1 MHENYVHTSVEQIQ
15 QVGACYVKFRDG
27 DISAAGEA
35 PVTKKIQKFYSF
47 AALESTVFYR
57 YFCSLREESSIEFK
71 ASTDARL
78 VWNDH

>member
-1 MHENYVHTSVEQIQ
+1 MLNFEMVIFLPR
-15 QVGACYVKFRDG
+15 VKRLLQ
-27 DISAAGEA
+27 
-35 PVTKKIQKFYSF
+35 KKIQKFYSF